1 MPGTKDGYLK
11 ACIEK
16 SHSAILSPL
25 VHHHFIDL
33 FLIKGKRRVEMIQEA
48 KIFPLWKN
56 NKLLGA
62 IIIIRDFTEQ
72 IEHESG
78 LMEKTKA
85 LNALRNIN
93 RMMVRENT
101 REAVFSQSVKILAR
115 DMGLSLVWFAIVKN
129 FSANMLIG
137 AYDGIEQE
145 RFRSFQKEAKNYA
158 SLPPGLILTRQAIET
173 GTLQLT
179 HRNNHS
185 PEMGPWWNLFKD
197 GHCNTA
203 VAIPLFVED
212 RIIAVLHIHI
222 KESRGLSKDILELFQ
237 ELADNISLTLKKFH
251 DLEVRHETELKIQ
264 AEKERLLVTLKG
276 IGDAVLV
283 CDAKGQVILM
293 NPVAETSPDGRL
305 AQIVRKVLDETK

>member
-62 IIIIRDFTEQ
+62 IIIRDFTEQ

-115 DMGLSLVWFAIVKN
+115 DMRLSLVWFAIVKN
-129 FSANMLIG
+129 SSANMLIG

-197 GHCNTA
+197 GQCNTA

-237 ELADNISLTLKKFH
+237 ELADDISLTLK
-251 DLEVRHETELKIQ
+251 ISM
-264 AEKERLLVTLKG
+264 
-276 IGDAVLV
+276 
-283 CDAKGQVILM
+283 ILRFAM
-293 NPVAETSPDGRL
+293 KQN
-305 AQIVRKVLDETK
+305 